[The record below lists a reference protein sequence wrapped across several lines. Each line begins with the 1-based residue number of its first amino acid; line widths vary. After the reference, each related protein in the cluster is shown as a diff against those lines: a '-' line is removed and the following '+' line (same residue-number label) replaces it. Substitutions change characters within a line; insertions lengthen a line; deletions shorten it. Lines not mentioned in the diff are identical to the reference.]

1 MKALAL
7 ALILVSGVVVAATPK
22 VSTDSD
28 PQAQFSTYKTYYWA
42 IKPQGNSPLMA
53 QRIVDGVDSRLQAK
67 GWQLGA
73 KGDVAVAAHVTTQE
87 KQSLDTFYSGGAMG
101 GWGWRGF
108 GGFGGGMATTQ
119 VQTFEEGTLIVD
131 MFDSRTQK
139 AIWRGTAT
147 GAVSSKADKMD
158 AEIDKSLDKMFA
170 AFPPGSGSGKS
181 P

>member
-28 PQAQFSTYKTYYWA
+28 PQAQFNTYKTYYWA
-42 IKPQGNSPLMA
+42 MKPQGNSPLMA

-87 KQSLDTFYSGGAMG
+87 KQSLDTFYSGGALG
-101 GWGWRGF
+101 GWGWR

-119 VQTFEEGTLIVD
+119 VDTFEEGTLIVD
-131 MFDSRTQK
+131 MSTAAPRRRSGGARPRAQSPARPIRWTPRSTRAWTRCSRH
-139 AIWRGTAT
+139 
-147 GAVSSKADKMD
+147 S
-158 AEIDKSLDKMFA
+158 
-170 AFPPGSGSGKS
+170 PGSGSGKS
-181 P
+181 L

>member
-1 MKALAL
+1 MKTLAL

-42 IKPQGNSPLMA
+42 MKPQGNSPLMA

-73 KGDVAVAAHVTTQE
+73 KGDVAVAVHVTTQE
-87 KQSLDTFYSGGAMG
+87 KQSLDTFYSGGALG
-101 GWGWRGF
+101 GWGWR

-119 VQTFEEGTLIVD
+119 VNTFEEGTLIVD

-147 GAVSSKADKMD
+147 GAVSSKADKMET
-158 AEIDKSLDKMFA
+158 EIDKSLDKMFA